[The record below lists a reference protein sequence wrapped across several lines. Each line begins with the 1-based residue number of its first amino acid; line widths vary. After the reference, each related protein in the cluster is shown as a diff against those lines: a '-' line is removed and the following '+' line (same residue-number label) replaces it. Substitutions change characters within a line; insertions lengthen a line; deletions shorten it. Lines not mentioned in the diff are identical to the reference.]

1 MDKKINFDNIFT
13 IFYIKSGII
22 LLFLFHVYIVFLF
35 LESEIYQVH
44 INVSYIFLAHVK

>member
-22 LLFLFHVYIVFLF
+22 LLFLFNVYIVFLF
-35 LESEIYQVH
+35 LESEMCLALPS
-44 INVSYIFLAHVK
+44 SY